1 MSRKK
6 NSPSK
11 NEKTRK
17 RQLKKRAKVL
27 QTAID
32 RLNKSFVED
41 TSIIPAISES
51 MAEKIDK
58 QIIAELLASS
68 NENSDSESEPT
79 QEPQVHE
86 IVE

>member
-1 MSRKK
+1 MSREKG
-6 NSPSK
+6 SPSK

-17 RQLKKRAKVL
+17 RQLKKRAKAFQVEVAL
-27 QTAID
+27 
-32 RLNKSFVED
+32 LNKSFIED
-41 TSIIPAISES
+41 TSIIPAILES
-51 MAEKIDK
+51 MSEKIDK
-58 QIIAELLASS
+58 QIIAELVASS